1 MGVTE
6 FAFELLKRKVKVKG
20 VFDSLHCCYG
30 NFSSQ
35 KDDHNMFTDDWL
47 FLSCQWSA
55 ADME

>member
-6 FAFELLKRKVKVKG
+6 FVFELLKRKANIKG
-20 VFDSLHCCYG
+20 VFDRLHCCYG

-35 KDDHNMFTDDWL
+35 KYCYNMFTDDWL
-47 FLSCQWSA
+47 FLLCQWSA